1 MHNRFENKVIAIA
14 GGSGGIGSAVSHRL
28 AAEGAAV
35 MVGDINLQA
44 AEQTAEEIKA
54 KGGRATPFKLDI
66 GDEDNVKAFVQA
78 AIEIYGGLDGFHA
91 NALDASRQHEDIDL
105 TAMDMSAYDE
115 FMQVNQRGYFLCT
128 RYAVPEM
135 LKRGGGCMLYTSSGA
150 AYVGMNTKPL
160 YAMAKSAVH
169 GLARNVASRWGKQGI
184 RSNVIAPGLILHAAV
199 RATLNEKILEETLK
213 GVKVARL
220 GVPDDIAAMAALLLS
235 DEGAFVTGQVISVDG
250 GSTMRA

>member
-14 GGSGGIGSAVSHRL
+14 GGSGGIGNAVSQRL

-44 AEQTAEEIKA
+44 AEQTAEEIKT
-54 KGGRATPFKLDI
+54 KGGRATPFKLNI

-78 AIEIYGGLDGFHA
+78 AITVYGGLDGFHA
-91 NALDASRQHEDIDL
+91 NALDSSRQHEDIDL
-105 TAMDMSAYDE
+105 TRLDMSAYDE

-135 LKRGGGCMLYTSSGA
+135 LKRGSGCMLYTSSGA
-150 AYVGMNTKPL
+150 AYMGMNTKPL

-184 RSNVIAPGLILHAAV
+184 RSNVISPGLILHAAV
-199 RATLNEKILEETLK
+199 RATLSEKILEETLK

-235 DEGAFVTGQVISVDG
+235 DEGAFVTGQVICVDG